1 MTDAKRTAVITGGRD
16 YSPTIGEFK
25 ELLGVLVRREIER
38 VITGGARGVDAIVHE
53 KLSALDETGLL
64 GLELVVMPADWKT
77 HGKAAGPIRNKAM
90 LSEPGV
96 RQLVAFK
103 GGNGTWNCIQTAK
116 RLGIDV
122 HVVGEGKW

>member
-1 MTDAKRTAVITGGRD
+1 MSEPKRTAVITGGRD
-16 YSPTIGEFK
+16 YHPTDD
-25 ELLGVLVRREIER
+25 ELEDMDEVLERRDIQL
-38 VITGGARGVDAIVHE
+38 VITGGASGVDTIVHRY
-53 KLSALDETGLL
+53 
-64 GLELVVMPADWKT
+64 LELAQSHELRVMPADWNL

-122 HVVGEGKW
+122 HVIGEGKW

>member
-1 MTDAKRTAVITGGRD
+1 MNDAKRTAVITGGRD
-16 YSPTIGEFK
+16 YKPSPEEFK
-25 ELLGVLVRREIER
+25 EMLAILVRRGIER
-38 VITGGARGVDAIVHE
+38 VITGGAPGVDTHVHR
-53 KLSALDETGLL
+53 ALAGMDATGLL
-64 GLELVVMPADWKT
+64 GLELVVMPADWNL

-103 GGNGTWNCIQTAK
+103 GGKGTWNCIQTAK